1 MLGFSLLLFFFIVSF
16 RLLTPAL
23 FDWHNMHSVNG
34 LDFRALEVFAT
45 VCELHNMTLAAHQL
59 GMTQP
64 AVSHTIKR
72 LEEVTGVVLVD
83 RSRRPLTVTTAGHW
97 LAQAATQILNEARQ
111 IPIALRHIDKGL
123 ELRLRIGLVDSLSDP
138 FVPELVNQLHAS
150 IHYLSIINGIASVV
164 RTGLLDRTLDLI
176 ITNDPMEDADGIVRH
191 PILSES
197 YVVVVPRTGAK
208 LPLTDLTALGRKLP
222 LIRSHPRSRTGM
234 DIERQLR
241 RMGVN
246 IERRF
251 EFDSSAAILSM
262 VSSGF
267 GWAIMPPLSIFE
279 IRPLL
284 RHVRVVPFPGPL
296 FSRQLHLFA
305 RAGELEATAK
315 RIALMSRKIL
325 RDRYLP
331 ELLKIGSWLNG
342 QIVVGDT

>member
-1 MLGFSLLLFFFIVSF
+1 MSDLKLARANSAVVLSIEFRRRAKPLCCSKRRWRVRLPELKTWSASFRAAAIGTLLICVASGTPVMARGGFMHGMGGFS
-16 RLLTPAL
+16 
-23 FDWHNMHSVNG
+23 MHGGHRVG
-34 LDFRALEVFAT
+34 
-45 VCELHNMTLAAHQL
+45 
-59 GMTQP
+59 
-64 AVSHTIKR
+64 
-72 LEEVTGVVLVD
+72 
-83 RSRRPLTVTTAGHW
+83 AGG
-97 LAQAATQILNEARQ
+97 TEGI
-111 IPIALRHIDKGL
+111 
-123 ELRLRIGLVDSLSDP
+123 
-138 FVPELVNQLHAS
+138 VNQLHAS

-176 ITNDPMEDADGIVRH
+176 ITNDPMDDADGIVRH

-197 YVVVVPRTGAK
+197 YVVVVPRTGAT

-284 RHVRVVPFPGPL
+284 RHVRVVPFPGRL

-305 RAGELEATAK
+305 RADELEATAK

-325 RDRYLP
+325 RERYLP

-342 QIVVGDT
+342 QIVVDNT